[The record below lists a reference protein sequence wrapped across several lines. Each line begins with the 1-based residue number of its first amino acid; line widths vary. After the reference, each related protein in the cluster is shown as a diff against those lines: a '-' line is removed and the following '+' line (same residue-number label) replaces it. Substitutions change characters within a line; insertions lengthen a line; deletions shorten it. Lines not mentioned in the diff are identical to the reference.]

1 MRSNS
6 TPRYQ
11 QPSGFRSDCGSA
23 ETVPYLHYAPSA
35 HCSRVSKS
43 ILSRRESHSSDNLP
57 SIIGGSEP
65 SPVHRLERY
74 HSVSYGNES
83 SLPPMRRKWHSQ
95 ETFYPAS
102 NFHSSFSP
110 PHVPGVYPRVLG
122 DTFRYELP
130 PPHVPQ
136 RRKWSDQESFDL
148 ESVVR
153 SRVAEESRASSA
165 DSSEKSQSASASS
178 AGSSR
183 AKSATSQVSASINS
197 LCSQTLVYTRSEEV
211 IKILIFIVT

>member
-1 MRSNS
+1 
-6 TPRYQ
+6 
-11 QPSGFRSDCGSA
+11 
-23 ETVPYLHYAPSA
+23 
-35 HCSRVSKS
+35 
-43 ILSRRESHSSDNLP
+43 
-57 SIIGGSEP
+57 
-65 SPVHRLERY
+65 
-74 HSVSYGNES
+74 
-83 SLPPMRRKWHSQ
+83 MRRKWHSQ

-102 NFHSSFSP
+102 NFHSFSP

-122 DTFRYELP
+122 DSFRYELP

-165 DSSEKSQSASASS
+165 ESSEKSQSVSASS

-183 AKSATSQVSASINS
+183 EKSASSQVS
-197 LCSQTLVYTRSEEV
+197 YT
-211 IKILIFIVT
+211 

>member
-1 MRSNS
+1 MLRC
-6 TPRYQ
+6 R
-11 QPSGFRSDCGSA
+11 D
-23 ETVPYLHYAPSA
+23 
-35 HCSRVSKS
+35 
-43 ILSRRESHSSDNLP
+43 SHSSDNLP

-65 SPVHRLERY
+65 SPTHKFERF
-74 HSVSYGNES
+74 HSVSYTEG

-102 NFHSSFSP
+102 NFHSFSP

-122 DTFRYELP
+122 DSFRYELP

-165 DSSEKSQSASASS
+165 ESSGKSQSASASS

-183 AKSATSQVSASINS
+183 EKSASSQVSLFYTQMCQMLEIWHISYRFCLSCGIMYAS
-197 LCSQTLVYTRSEEV
+197 
-211 IKILIFIVT
+211 